1 MAKRLFDIVAASC
14 GLMLLW
20 PVMLV
25 VAILVRWKLGSPV
38 LFCQERPG
46 LNGKLF
52 RMLKFR
58 TMSDA
63 CDAQGELLPDS
74 ERLLPLGIILR
85 KTSLDELPQ
94 LINVLK
100 GEMSIVG
107 PRPLVK
113 EYLPRYTPEQM
124 RRHLVRPGITG
135 LAQVNG
141 RNYLPWEERFVLDV
155 HYAEN
160 HTFWLDIRILWRTIW
175 MVLRQDGVSPDATR
189 VQKVFVGCGR
199 ASDGDHVSTP
209 LVAGAFASQKPVSV
223 LQTSGFAEENR
234 ASGEKRGEM
243 SPQNP
248 STRKKRAS
256 SELVGAADLPN

>member
-1 MAKRLFDIVAASC
+1 MVKRLFDIVAASC
-14 GLMLLW
+14 GLALLW
-20 PVMLV
+20 PVMLL
-25 VAILVRWKLGSPV
+25 VAILVRWRLGSPV

-63 CDAQGELLPDS
+63 RDAQGQLLPDG

-135 LAQVNG
+135 LAQING

-160 HTFWLDIRILWRTIW
+160 HTFWLDMRILLRTVW
-175 MVLRQDGVSPDATR
+175 MVVRQEGVSPDANQ
-189 VQKVFVGCGR
+189 VQKVFLGCSR
-199 ASDGDHVSTP
+199 ASSPSAAHPFDQRTSPLEPQVSGFTVESNVP
-209 LVAGAFASQKPVSV
+209 SENSGETVSQKPTASR
-223 LQTSGFAEENR
+223 TKRSR
-234 ASGEKRGEM
+234 AK
-243 SPQNP
+243 
-248 STRKKRAS
+248 
-256 SELVGAADLPN
+256 LVGVAELPN